1 MCNHLAIFTDIGKW
15 FIDIGKLIYLYQ
27 FYDLPISGSDEKIS
41 ILQQIKISAWTKKYM
56 LQIIIFNVKIKQ
68 ILILSC
74 QAHRDD
80 NTRQRFVI
88 N

>member
-1 MCNHLAIFTDIGKW
+1 M
-15 FIDIGKLIYLYQ
+15 
-27 FYDLPISGSDEKIS
+27 S
-41 ILQQIKISAWTKKYM
+41 ILHQIKNQCINEKYM
-56 LQIIIFNVKIKQ
+56 SQIIIFNVKIKQ

-88 N
+88 NVKM